1 MTEHLTI
8 NEANSSKNEE
18 RRKPCAG
25 KLLVTEKIFLLLA
38 SVEDLAAVVKPE
50 VGQSCCGFDRG
61 VGDEKG
67 QEANDK
73 EAKETEDGGKEN
85 RAF

>member
-1 MTEHLTI
+1 M
-8 NEANSSKNEE
+8 A
-18 RRKPCAG
+18 
-25 KLLVTEKIFLLLA
+25 EKIFLLLA
-38 SVEDLAAVVKPE
+38 SVEGLAAVVKPE

-61 VGDEKG
+61 VGNEEG

-73 EAKETEDGGKEN
+73 EAKETEDGGKED